1 MDLNKRMTDLE
12 TITSELIHANEI
24 AEKRLSIVEKVGSV
38 LIIYLTVATAAII
51 GLLAYTILN

>member
-1 MDLNKRMTDLE
+1 MTDLE